1 MQRSSSSLL
10 ISEIFCSFQGES
22 TLVGLPTLF
31 IRLAEC
37 NLKCSICDT
46 KYAFKATKKMTVKE
60 VLKVIHPFKLQYVC
74 ITGGEPVVQ
83 KEALSQLVT
92 GLLARNK
99 KISIETN
106 GSLAVGF
113 LPKKVKKVIDVKTPS
128 TGESKS
134 FLVNNLKCISKN
146 DELKFVISNKKD
158 FDFSVRFIK
167 SHKLQEL
174 EIPILFSPNLSV
186 KGLASSLLG
195 WILKSGMPITFQPQL
210 HKLIKEKPAYIIS
223 RRA

>member
-1 MQRSSSSLL
+1 MQRNDNNLL

-22 TLVGLPTLF
+22 TLAGLPTLF
-31 IRLAEC
+31 IRFAEC

-60 VLKVIHPFKLQYVC
+60 VLKAIYPFKLQYVC

-92 GLLARNK
+92 GLFAMDK

-113 LPKKVKKVIDVKTPS
+113 LPKKVKKVVDVKTPS

-134 FLVNNLKCISKN
+134 FLADNLRYISKN

-158 FDFSVRFIK
+158 FDFSIRFIM

-174 EIPILFSPNLSV
+174 GVPMLFSPNLSV
-186 KGLASSLLG
+186 KGLASSLVG
-195 WILKSGMPITFQPQL
+195 WILESGMPITFQPQL
-210 HKLIKEKPAYIIS
+210 HKLIKEKPVYII
-223 RRA
+223 RRSS